1 MVFKTGDIKVVV
13 TTPSWSLNGPN
24 VFAANLVSGLLT
36 MGIASQIVLT
46 RPDWSDA
53 KPLPVPPNVPI
64 VELPIP
70 RFASLRVRWRTLIR
84 YLEELAPCIYI
95 PNYDFIHSSVSPRLS
110 DRVPIVGIIH
120 SDDPQHYEHVARLGR
135 YWNAIVAV
143 SPAIAAQAETL
154 DASFASRTTVIP
166 YGVEVADTL
175 PERRQDSVL
184 RIVYAG
190 RLVQYQK
197 RILDLPRIVRALVD
211 RGVPVQLSIAGSGS
225 DQRILMEACAA
236 VNVQQQVSFLGT
248 LSSSRMRE
256 LMTQNDAFILTSEF
270 EGLPLSMLEAMGQ
283 GCIPVVSD
291 IRSGIPD
298 LIQNGVNGYRVPVG
312 DIQKFA
318 DCFSSLH
325 RDVGLRR
332 EMVTRAY
339 KTIVTGGYSVRDMLK
354 SYVTLFER
362 VVEQSERGTYHRPL
376 ASILPSPS
384 LPWPEYLPGSLQR
397 IGHYGKRLFAEMKN

>member
-1 MVFKTGDIKVVV
+1 MFKLRDIKVVV

-53 KPLPVPPNVPI
+53 KPLPLQANVPI
-64 VELPIP
+64 VELPIS
-70 RFASLRVRWRTLIR
+70 RFSSLRVRWRTLIR
-84 YLEELAPCIYI
+84 YLEDLAPCIYI
-95 PNYDFIHSSVSPRLS
+95 PNYDIIHSSVSPRLS
-110 DRVPIVGIIH
+110 DRVSIVGIIH
-120 SDDPQHYEHVARLGR
+120 SDDPQHYEHAARLGR

-143 SPAIAAQAETL
+143 SPAIATQTAAL
-154 DASFASRTTVIP
+154 DPSFFSRTTVIP

-175 PERRQDSVL
+175 PERQQDSVL
-184 RIVYAG
+184 RLVYAG

-197 RILDLPRIVRALVD
+197 RILDLPQIIRALVD
-211 RGVPVQLSIAGSGS
+211 RHVPVQLNIAGNGS

-236 VNVQQQVSFLGT
+236 LNVKQEITFLGT
-248 LSSSRMRE
+248 LSSSQMRE
-256 LMTQNDAFILTSEF
+256 LLTQNHSFILTSEF

-298 LIQNGVNGYRVPVG
+298 LVQNGVNGYRVPVG

-318 DCFSSLH
+318 DCLTGLY
-325 RDVGLRR
+325 RDAGLRLA
-332 EMVTRAY
+332 MSAKAY
-339 KTIVTGGYSVRDMLK
+339 STVSTGGYRTRDMLA
-354 SYVTLFER
+354 SFITLFQN
-362 VVEQSERGTYHRPL
+362 VLDQSERGAYHRPP
-376 ASILPSPS
+376 ATILPAPS
-384 LPWPEYLPGSLQR
+384 LYWPEYLPGALQK
-397 IGHYGKRLFAEMKN
+397 IGHYGKRLLVDMKS